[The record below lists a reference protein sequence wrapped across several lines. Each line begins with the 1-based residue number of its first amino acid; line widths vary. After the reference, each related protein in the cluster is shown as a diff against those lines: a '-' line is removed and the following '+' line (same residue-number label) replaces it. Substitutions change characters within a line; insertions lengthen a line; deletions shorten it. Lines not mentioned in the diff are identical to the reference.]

1 MYTVSMAGVIEKY
14 RLEVSRF
21 LIRKVGCAE
30 TAADIFQSV
39 AENMLRRSPDP
50 PIDDVRAFLY
60 RAAKSAA
67 VNQQRTDRTLDD
79 NHLED
84 RCLGE

>member
-1 MYTVSMAGVIEKY
+1 
-14 RLEVSRF
+14 
-21 LIRKVGCAE
+21 
-30 TAADIFQSV
+30 
-39 AENMLRRSPDP
+39 MLRRNPDP